1 MIPTEQDALIAREM
15 VKDPEWR
22 EWAYLLC
29 GCTIDGWD
37 GDGRP
42 YRQEPDP
49 ECDDCH
55 GTGRVPRDFADPA
68 NTLRLAGWWGWR
80 LTHAPWTDRDA
91 DVAGEI
97 DDAMGLVASGFIVA
111 AEGAR
116 RVRDIIAARLK
127 ELDDAD

>member
-1 MIPTEQDALIAREM
+1 MPTDPNALIARHM
-15 VKDPEWR
+15 AKDTKWLCFAYTWCNRHTCWPDRCPPQCEDRTPR
-22 EWAYLLC
+22 E
-29 GCTIDGWD
+29 
-37 GDGRP
+37 
-42 YRQEPDP
+42 
-49 ECDDCH
+49 
-55 GTGRVPRDFADPA
+55 FADPA

-97 DDAMGLVASGFIVA
+97 DDAMGLVAAGFIVA

-127 ELDDAD
+127 EIDDGG